1 VTTFSSLGVPEPI
14 VATLAAKGIETPF
27 PVQTLTLPDALAG
40 RDVTGRA
47 QTGSGKTLAF
57 GIPMLDRCATA
68 TSRRPTA
75 LVLAPTRELAL
86 QIAEELE
93 PLGRSVDRRVGV
105 AYGGATLERQAKQL
119 RSGIDLL
126 VATPGRLI
134 DLIQRGDC
142 ELSDVSVV
150 AVDEA
155 DRMADLGFLPQ
166 VEWVL
171 RHVPAGGQMLLF
183 SATLDA
189 AVVSLSRR
197 MTDPVIHEVVDAE
210 PTVDS
215 MTHRFLQVHH
225 MDKAKIVARIAAKA
239 DRMIVFCRT
248 KRGCDRLASDL
259 VDLGVRASAIHGDLP
274 QRMRERALERFAE
287 GSQPVLVATDVA
299 ARGIH
304 VDDVEVVIH
313 HDPPEDHKSYLH
325 RSGRTARAG
334 ATGLVVSLVEWDQEL
349 PVRRIQRR
357 LGLGDIP
364 QVQMFSND
372 DRLDDLASW
381 DPMTQVA

>member
-1 VTTFSSLGVPEPI
+1 LTTFSALGVPEPI
-14 VATLAAKGIETPF
+14 AEALRAKGIETTF
-27 PVQTLTLPDALAG
+27 PIQTLTLPDALAG

-57 GIPMLDRCATA
+57 GIPMLDRAGRA
-68 TSRRPTA
+68 SPRRPTA
-75 LVLAPTRELAL
+75 LVLAPTRELAV

-93 PLGRSVDRRVGV
+93 PLGRSVDRRVGIV
-105 AYGGATLERQAKQL
+105 YGGADLERQAKAL
-119 RSGIDLL
+119 RRGVDLL

-142 ELSDVSVV
+142 ELSDITVV

-155 DRMADLGFLPQ
+155 DRMADFGFLPQ

-171 RHVPAGGQMLLF
+171 RHVPPGVQMMLF

-189 AVVSLSRR
+189 AVASLSRR
-197 MTDPVIHEVVDAE
+197 MHDPVVHEVIDAE

-215 MTHRFLQVHH
+215 MTHRYLQVHH
-225 MDKAKIVARIAAKA
+225 MDKAKVVARIAGTA

-259 VDLGVRASAIHGDLP
+259 VALGVPASAIHGDLP
-274 QRMRERALERFAE
+274 QRMRERALKRFAD

-304 VDDVEVVIH
+304 VDDVEVVVH
-313 HDPPEDHKSYLH
+313 YDPPEDHKAYLH

-334 ATGLVVSLVEWDQEL
+334 ASGLVVSLVEWDEEL

-364 QVQMFSND
+364 QVPMFSND
-372 DRLDDLASW
+372 SRLDDLATW
-381 DPMTQVA
+381 DPVIQVA

>member
-1 VTTFSSLGVPEPI
+1 
-14 VATLAAKGIETPF
+14 
-27 PVQTLTLPDALAG
+27 
-40 RDVTGRA
+40 
-47 QTGSGKTLAF
+47 
-57 GIPMLDRCATA
+57 
-68 TSRRPTA
+68 
-75 LVLAPTRELAL
+75 
-86 QIAEELE
+86 
-93 PLGRSVDRRVGV
+93 
-105 AYGGATLERQAKQL
+105 
-119 RSGIDLL
+119 
-126 VATPGRLI
+126 
-134 DLIQRGDC
+134 
-142 ELSDVSVV
+142 
-150 AVDEA
+150 
-155 DRMADLGFLPQ
+155 
-166 VEWVL
+166 
-171 RHVPAGGQMLLF
+171 MLLF